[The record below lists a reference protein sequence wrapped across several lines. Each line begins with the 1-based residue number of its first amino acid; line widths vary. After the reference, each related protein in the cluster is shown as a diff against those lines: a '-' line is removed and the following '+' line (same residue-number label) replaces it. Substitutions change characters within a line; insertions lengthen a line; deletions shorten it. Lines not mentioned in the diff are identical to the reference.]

1 MERIVNY
8 MEIWVEEYMEILL
21 EKVDCCKC
29 DKCKRDIFAL
39 AVNNLK
45 PCYVATTLG
54 KIMAKLESTKQQVET
69 DIVVEVTKAINK
81 VNNNPNH
88 DR

>member
-1 MERIVNY
+1 MDNVVNC

-21 EKVDCCKC
+21 EKLDCCKC
-29 DKCKRDIFAL
+29 DKCKRDIFTL

-45 PCYVATTLG
+45 PYYVATTLG
-54 KIMAKLESTKQQVET
+54 TIMAKIESTKQQVET
-69 DIVVEVTKAINK
+69 NIVVEVTKAINK
-81 VNNNPNH
+81 INSNPNH